1 MSWLQA
7 LLLGLVQGLTEFLP
21 VSSSGHLMI
30 VRELL
35 GVDAEG
41 FLDFTVTVHLATVL
55 STIIVFWKPICK
67 LIAGLFKFRY
77 NDETDYIF
85 KLVVSMIPVAVV
97 GFFFKDKVE
106 SLFGDS
112 LTTVAVC
119 LLVTAALL
127 LLSDLFGNRNG
138 AVGATPAAHYTSRPN
153 RVNVRTGDAPDGETV
168 EPVPES
174 VEGAALSGVEGV
186 ALSGVEGPR
195 NGINFWQALLVGLG
209 QACAVAPGLSR
220 SGTTIAVGL
229 LGGVKRNVIAQ
240 FSFLM
245 VLVPILGEQLLD
257 ILKAVTGEA
266 SLGGGLSP
274 VCLAMGFI
282 AAFLAG
288 LFACK
293 AMVALVKKAKLGWFA
308 LYCLIVAV
316 LIFILA

>member
-55 STIIVFWKPICK
+55 STIIVFWKPICR
-67 LIAGLFKFRY
+67 LIAGLFKFKY

-85 KLVVSMIPVAVV
+85 KLIVSMIPVAVV

-106 SLFGDS
+106 ALFGDS

-119 LLVTAALL
+119 LLITAALL
-127 LLSDLFGNRNG
+127 ILSDLFGSRS
-138 AVGATPAAHYTSRPN
+138 AVGSVPGA
-153 RVNVRTGDAPDGETV
+153 NVYPGRARSVVSTGDDSHSDEAV
-168 EPVPES
+168 LQVHRPV
-174 VEGAALSGVEGV
+174 
-186 ALSGVEGPR
+186 R

-274 VCLAMGFI
+274 LCLAMGFI

-308 LYCLIVAV
+308 LYCAIVAV